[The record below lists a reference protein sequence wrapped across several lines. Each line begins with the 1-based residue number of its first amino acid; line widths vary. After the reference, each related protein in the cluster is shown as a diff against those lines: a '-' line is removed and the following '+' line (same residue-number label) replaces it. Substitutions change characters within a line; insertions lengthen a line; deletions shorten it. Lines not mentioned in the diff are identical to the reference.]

1 MSNKEKAPIIKYLL
15 EIGGR
20 DVLWFP
26 DSGAACR
33 AAHSLRD
40 QYYGLPIKVVSS
52 YNKVRIILQR
62 ERHVRPKRA
71 DQSCRRH

>member
-15 EIGGR
+15 AIGGR

-26 DSGAACR
+26 SSDAACR

-40 QYYGLPIKVVSS
+40 QYDGLPIKVVSS
-52 YNKVRIILQR
+52 YNKVRVILQR
-62 ERHVRPKRA
+62 GQHVRPKRA